1 MNRYGPNNATSG
13 TSAARDILSP
23 VTDPLLSS
31 PLARWDGLHLVVDL
45 ELAERH
51 LNRALSGSDR
61 MRDLRLR
68 GAGDALEA
76 EVSVVWKGVAARVG
90 LELAEIRLHHRHIG
104 FRIRRLRALGGI
116 PVPRAAVELALQAL
130 DSPIMRVFQGDGI
143 VVIDLR
149 RWLPTQLEVNVVA
162 VQATLRSLHVWFG
175 PGRLEDLP
183 GRGPARLPAGSSA

>member
-1 MNRYGPNNATSG
+1 
-13 TSAARDILSP
+13 
-23 VTDPLLSS
+23 LSS

-61 MRDLRLR
+61 MRDLSLR

-104 FRIRRLRALGGI
+104 FRMRRLRALGGI

-130 DSPIMRVFQGDGI
+130 ESPIMRVFSGDGI

>member
-1 MNRYGPNNATSG
+1 M
-13 TSAARDILSP
+13 
-23 VTDPLLSS
+23 TDPLPLS

-45 ELAERH
+45 EFTERH
-51 LNRALSGSDR
+51 LNRALAGSDR
-61 MRDLRLR
+61 LRDVGLK

-76 EVSVVWKGVAARVG
+76 EITVLWKGVAARVG

-104 FRIRRLRALGGI
+104 FRMRRLRALGGI
-116 PVPRAAVELALQAL
+116 PVPRAAVELALEAL
-130 DSPIMRVFQGDGI
+130 ESPILRVFRSDGI

-149 RWLPTQLEVNVVA
+149 RWLPSQLELNVVT

-183 GRGPARLPAGSSA
+183 GRGPARLPAGSSV

>member
-1 MNRYGPNNATSG
+1 
-13 TSAARDILSP
+13 
-23 VTDPLLSS
+23 
-31 PLARWDGLHLVVDL
+31 VVDL

-51 LNRALSGSDR
+51 LNRALLGSDR
-61 MRDLRLR
+61 MRDLHLR

-76 EVSVVWKGVAARVG
+76 EVSVVWKGVAARVSF
-90 LELAEIRLHHRHIG
+90 ELAEIRLHHRHIG
-104 FRIRRLRALGGI
+104 FRMRRLRALGGI

-130 DSPIMRVFQGDGI
+130 ESPIMRVFSGDGI

-149 RWLPTQLEVNVVA
+149 RWLPTQLEVNVVT

-175 PGRLEDLP
+175 PGRLEDLS

>member
-1 MNRYGPNNATSG
+1 
-13 TSAARDILSP
+13 
-23 VTDPLLSS
+23 VTNPLLSS

-104 FRIRRLRALGGI
+104 FRMRRLRALGGI

-130 DSPIMRVFQGDGI
+130 ESPIMRVFSGDGI